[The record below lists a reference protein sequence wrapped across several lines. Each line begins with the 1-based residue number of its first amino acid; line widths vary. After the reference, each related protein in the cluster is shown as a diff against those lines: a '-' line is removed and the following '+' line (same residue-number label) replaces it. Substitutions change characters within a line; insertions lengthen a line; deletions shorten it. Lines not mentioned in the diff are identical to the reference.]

1 MRMGLELPIV
11 IGIIK
16 RHKQAKL
23 TMINYL
29 QTLGDIFDIGYL
41 LFDHPSFFTNIGFI
55 NNWSKEFRE
64 KLSFFTELFWL
75 LSTIVGLIC
84 TYSGIREIHQKMKKL
99 NQERRQ
105 IQLTS
110 SEDGYYKPEIQSNNN
125 QYLELNKQRLAQ
137 YR

>member
-1 MRMGLELPIV
+1 MGLELPIV

-84 TYSGIREIHQKMKKL
+84 TYSGIREIH
-99 NQERRQ
+99 
-105 IQLTS
+105 
-110 SEDGYYKPEIQSNNN
+110 
-125 QYLELNKQRLAQ
+125 
-137 YR
+137 